1 MSLPGFGRKE
11 MIMAKQGRPKIYQS
25 SADRTAAW
33 RERVREN
40 ERMQDAA
47 EWTEKWDSRYPAQA
61 AELREFEKEI
71 SRKIADE
78 IGYIST
84 FEAFGWPREKFAD
97 SFPLGH
103 HPAEETVHRVAETL
117 YALRKDTP
125 VWVRKVAEGIVVAGL
140 YFPEMLGH
148 EIVSATHK
156 YNLEISPTYSAI
168 YRELLGLLD
177 ARFGSNRDRNSAA
190 IKQEL
195 AGKFVLLSEVRPEAS
210 R

>member
-1 MSLPGFGRKE
+1 MN
-11 MIMAKQGRPKIYQS
+11 MANKGRPKIYQS

-47 EWTEKWDSRYPAQA
+47 EWTEKWDNRYPEQA
-61 AELREFEKEI
+61 AELRAFEKEI

-78 IGYIST
+78 IRYVSQ
-84 FEAFGWPREKFAD
+84 FESVGWPREKYAEA
-97 SFPLGH
+97 FPLGH
-103 HPAEETVHRVAETL
+103 HPAEETVHLVADTL

-125 VWVRKVAEGIVVAGL
+125 VWVRKVAEGIVAAGL

-156 YNLEISPTYSAI
+156 YHLEISPTYRAL

-177 ARFGSNRDRNSAA
+177 QRFGSNRDRNSMA

-195 AGKFVLLSEVRPEAS
+195 AGKFVLSVEVVGMPHRGKGTI
-210 R
+210 

>member
-1 MSLPGFGRKE
+1 MN
-11 MIMAKQGRPKIYQS
+11 MAKKGRPKIYQS

-47 EWTEKWDSRYPAQA
+47 EWTEKWDNRYPAQA

-78 IGYIST
+78 IGYVSS
-84 FEAFGWPREKFAD
+84 FETYGWPREKYAEA
-97 SFPLGH
+97 FPLGH
-103 HPAEETVHRVAETL
+103 HPAEETVHRVAHTL
-117 YALRKDTP
+117 FAFRKDTP
-125 VWVRKVAEGIVVAGL
+125 IWLRKVTEGIVAAGL
-140 YFPEMLGH
+140 YFPDMLGY
-148 EIVSATHK
+148 EIVSAAHRF
-156 YNLEISPTYSAI
+156 NLEISPTYSEV

-177 ARFGSNRDRNSAA
+177 ARFGSNRDRNSLA

-195 AGKFVLLSEVRPEAS
+195 ARKFVLPVEVLECRIAAKES
-210 R
+210 NHE

>member
-1 MSLPGFGRKE
+1 
-11 MIMAKQGRPKIYQS
+11 MAKKGRPKIYRT

-33 RERVREN
+33 RERLREN

-61 AELREFEKEI
+61 AELRKFEREI

-78 IGYIST
+78 IGHVST
-84 FEAFGWPREKFAD
+84 FETVGWPREKYAEA
-97 SFPLGH
+97 FPLGH

-117 YALRKDTP
+117 YALRKDTA
-125 VWVRKVAEGIVVAGL
+125 VWVRNVSEGIVTAGNCFPDVLGYEVVA
-140 YFPEMLGH
+140 
-148 EIVSATHK
+148 ATHIF
-156 YNLEISPTYSAI
+156 NLEISPTYSAL

-177 ARFGSNRDRNSAA
+177 ARFGNNRDRNSTA

-195 AGKFVLLSEVRPEAS
+195 AGKFVLPVEVVGMSHRGKGM
-210 R
+210 